1 MDPARRVGEV
11 LAGKYRLERLLGVG
25 GMGAVYEAV
34 HLGVEKR
41 FAVKVLKSDVARAPD
56 SVTRFTQEARAA
68 ARIGHPNLVE
78 VFDMGETEE
87 GTLYMVMEL
96 LTGRSLFEALRNG
109 PLTPDEALT
118 IAEGTDSARKQA
130 LHSESLALRK
140 QAQVLKIRVDRT
152 KSENV
157 LKSARKTISYW
168 APRAHLRRKR
178 IQQGPV

>member
-1 MDPARRVGEV
+1 MTDV
-11 LAGKYRLERLLGVG
+11 
-25 GMGAVYEAV
+25 AVYYFMRSSVPAGEEALSKRRATLETIQGNGEAV
-34 HLGVEKR
+34 MQSRHIVDHTEVDANGFVIGGASSESHS
-41 FAVKVLKSDVARAPD
+41 SDELWP
-56 SVTRFTQEARAA
+56 
-68 ARIGHPNLVE
+68 RI
-78 VFDMGETEE
+78 
-87 GTLYMVMEL
+87 
-96 LTGRSLFEALRNG
+96 RSLELRAKSRD
-109 PLTPDEALT
+109 DEALT